1 MIAAALGW
9 IGTIGTI
16 GAYVLLT
23 RGTLGATS
31 IRYSVMNGLGGLLG
45 AAGSSAVGAWPSVV
59 SNLLWSGIA
68 VQTIVLTLRARRRDR
83 LAPVVELRELA
94 ADPEPPTG
102 PIPVV
107 SAA

>member
-23 RGTLGATS
+23 RGTFGATS
-31 IRYSVMNGLGGLLG
+31 IRYSALNGLGGVLG
-45 AAGSSAVGAWPSVV
+45 AVGSSAVGAWPSVA
-59 SNLLWSGIA
+59 SNLLWAAIA
-68 VQTIVLTLRARRRDR
+68 GQTILLTLRARRGQ
-83 LAPVVELRELA
+83 LAPVVELREPVG
-94 ADPEPPTG
+94 DPEPPTG